1 VYSTEGRLTSVTQ
14 PENGTVTYTY
24 HADGTVATKVD
35 AKNQKVVYTY
45 DAYKRVTMVKRY
57 PVSAGA
63 EDECQRAEYFYDTN
77 PFDGGFSQSAW
88 GRLTARRYF
97 RCLPEYKMTLVD
109 MYSYTSGGLVTKK
122 RLRLSRPADYNPG
135 GPESSF
141 DLTAEYSYGA
151 GGRITSMKYP
161 VWGESSGPTL
171 NYSYDGAGR
180 LSGLTE
186 TGGATLVSGVAYS
199 HRGQLAQMVYG
210 GGTETRQYNELG
222 QLTRIQ
228 MPATLNQAAFDVE
241 YVYSATQNNGRMVG
255 QKDWLTGEEV
265 VYEYDS
271 LNRLAAAATAGPQWG
286 LTFGYDGFGNKTG
299 QTVTKG
305 TGPSYTVGVNAAT
318 NRIVGYSYDANGNQV
333 VAAGTAYDIENR
345 LAFHLNEHYGY
356 SPDNERV
363 LVRKAGGGWLQDRV
377 SFYGVTGQVLVEY
390 AAYWVTG
397 EPGGLTL
404 YGLGTRRYFGG
415 KEIHS
420 SLSARLMHDRLGS
433 MVQWGNTR
441 YGFYPFGE
449 PKGTAGYAGGAE
461 YATYRKDE
469 TGLHYAVNRYYNSQ
483 QGRFVTPD
491 PYLASGGAGELEP
504 VCVCGER
511 SGEF

>member
-1 VYSTEGRLTSVTQ
+1 
-14 PENGTVTYTY
+14 
-24 HADGTVATKVD
+24 
-35 AKNQKVVYTY
+35 
-45 DAYKRVTMVKRY
+45 M
-57 PVSAGA
+57 
-63 EDECQRAEYFYDTN
+63 
-77 PFDGGFSQSAW
+77 
-88 GRLTARRYF
+88 
-97 RCLPEYKMTLVD
+97 
-109 MYSYTSGGLVTKK
+109 
-122 RLRLSRPADYNPG
+122 
-135 GPESSF
+135 
-141 DLTAEYSYGA
+141 
-151 GGRITSMKYP
+151 
-161 VWGESSGPTL
+161 
-171 NYSYDGAGR
+171 
-180 LSGLTE
+180 TE

-228 MPATLNQAAFDVE
+228 MLATLNQAAFDVE
-241 YVYSATQNNGRMVG
+241 YLYPATQNNGRMVG

-271 LNRLAAAATAGPQWG
+271 LNRLAAAATAGPEWG
-286 LTFGYDGFGNKTG
+286 LTFGYDGFGNKTA
-299 QTVTKG
+299 QTVWKG

-345 LAFHLNEHYGY
+345 LTFHLNEHYGY
-356 SPDNERV
+356 TPDNERV
-363 LVRKAGGGWLQDRV
+363 LVRKAGGGWLQDRIY
-377 SFYGVTGQVLVEY
+377 FYGVTGQVLVEY
-390 AAYWVTG
+390 AAYWVAG

-420 SLSARLMHDRLGS
+420 SLSARLVHDRLGS

-449 PKGTAGYAGGAE
+449 PKGTAGYTGGTE

-469 TGLHYAVNRYYNSQ
+469 TGLHYAVNRYYQSSL
-483 QGRFVTPD
+483 GRFVTPD
-491 PYLASGGAGELEP
+491 PYVASGGVGEPGSWNRYAYVNGDPVNFYDPEGLFAKKPEFSPHFEAPPVDWWGGGGLWVVSPLDPVDTQGPGRKDFIRVRNPSKTGAHQDRIRNVMNWIGQNIDADCARWLAGVGDAITGLLGDP
-504 VCVCGER
+504 SQLDTVSVGH
-511 SGEF
+511 GEFDTRTIAAFRGNNPNQTNLPPGFGITINTIGAFFAGGYVEGRKQYTLSANGYTGGTSQAQVAIILH